1 MPRIE
6 EDQQGFLT
14 KTKGKGYHVGSY
26 NPLFMGD
33 PESKQKARDVKRAF
47 AEEADHAFFQSV
59 VKIHWL
65 QGDVQQRLQKI
76 LNASGKDEISTSGYK
91 SGMPL
96 MSSWGNV
103 GVELQGRSTLAAND
117 MDYIYSGYIE
127 DMNPKEIE
135 KYKSS
140 GIPKRATGF
149 GTSAMGYALDAKSF
163 KGGQR
168 SEIIL
173 DNWKPVALV
182 LSSKAMNMLLDAANG
197 NILQGSVIW
206 PRALELAECI
216 EYFFTK
222 TSLPIKNQKGEIQS
236 KESIINLVN
245 RAFDEYD
252 AMSKGSDILTS
263 EGVKMSN
270 SNLKLFIEEVLE
282 EQKRVTGTYGGKT
295 YGASPGSVTAIKKSD
310 SSAKKAVKA
319 GKFAWADNPYAAAQA
334 AHIVATGE
342 PTVKKGTKRK
352 KTAEGDV
359 HEGKQCEQCGT
370 MYEGTACNECGY

>member
-6 EDQQGFLT
+6 EDHQGFLT
-14 KTKGKGYHVGSY
+14 KTKGKGYHVGAY

-33 PESKQKARDVKRAF
+33 PESKQKARDVKRSF
-47 AEEADHAFFQSV
+47 SEEADHAFFQSLT
-59 VKIHWL
+59 KIHWL
-65 QGDVQQRLQKI
+65 QGEIQQRLQKI

-96 MSSWGNV
+96 TSSWGNV
-103 GVELQGRSTLAAND
+103 GVELQGRATLAAND

-127 DMNPKEIE
+127 DMNPKERE

-140 GIPKRATGF
+140 GIPRRATGF
-149 GTSAMGYALDAKSF
+149 GTSAMGYGVDAKSF
-163 KGGQR
+163 KGGHR

-197 NILQGSVIW
+197 NILRGSAIW

-222 TSLPIKNQKGEIQS
+222 TNLPAKNQKGEIQS
-236 KESIINLVN
+236 KESIMNLVN
-245 RAFDEYD
+245 RTFDEYD
-252 AMSKGSDILTS
+252 AMSNGSDILTA
-263 EGVKMSN
+263 EGASMSKFD
-270 SNLKLFIEEVLE
+270 LKQFIMEVLE
-282 EQKRVTGTYGGKT
+282 EQKRVTGSYGGKT
-295 YGASPGSVTAIKKSD
+295 YGASPGSLSALKKSD

-319 GKFAWADNPYAAAQA
+319 GKFSWADDPYAAAQA

-352 KTAEGDV
+352 KATESDT

-370 MYEGTACNECGY
+370 MYEGSACNECGY